1 MQKSKKTNGNKTNA
15 LFIEAQKRKKNFSLF
30 NDFYPKKRTQSVK
43 VFNPPKA
50 SFHMRRL
57 RRCVTKNGF
66 SPPPPT
72 RKTVFRSKK
81 CRHLLTW
88 LYECSSIDT
97 VR

>member
-1 MQKSKKTNGNKTNA
+1 MEIKQMHFSLKLKK
-15 LFIEAQKRKKNFSLF
+15 EKKNFSLF

-66 SPPPPT
+66 SPPPHPHPPQE
-72 RKTVFRSKK
+72 RQFFEAKNVGI
-81 CRHLLTW
+81 
-88 LYECSSIDT
+88 Y
-97 VR
+97 

>member
-66 SPPPPT
+66 SPPPHPPQE
-72 RKTVFRSKK
+72 RQFFEAKNVGI
-81 CRHLLTW
+81 
-88 LYECSSIDT
+88 Y
-97 VR
+97 